1 MSGENGCMTIQQFST
16 NKRVLFFDQIKAL
29 MIALVI
35 SVHVLLAFGDLGWI
49 GVHVPGGGPADPFF
63 FSCIRLVYLC
73 LPNLLHVYVVSGLG
87 LLRPPFGT

>member
-1 MSGENGCMTIQQFST
+1 MSGENGCMTTPQFST

-49 GVHVPGGGPADPFF
+49 GVHIPWGATDPF
-63 FSCIRLVYLC
+63 FSCIRWFIMSAD
-73 LPNLLHVYVVSGLG
+73 LLHVCCFWSRVTSS
-87 LLRPPFGT
+87 PFGT